1 MFVVLAK
8 YDFLHKVWY
17 IMDRYQTRQMEQKD
31 TRVNLVN
38 EILNGIKVQIQ
49 FENAKEKEED
59 KSQGCSQQGSEDVRL
74 GAAVHGNDW
83 RHQARF

>member
-38 EILNGIKVQIQ
+38 EILNGIKVQI
-49 FENAKEKEED
+49 
-59 KSQGCSQQGSEDVRL
+59 
-74 GAAVHGNDW
+74 
-83 RHQARF
+83 